1 MTKTN
6 TGVLALQLKHCNKK
20 KHYTLARMQNGLGN
34 SVSARLSTLKRHQ
47 IQAAMNSSITTLVTD
62 TRSIRHL
69 SLIRRSEPNIGIPC
83 CTKKN
88 YRPTDIQKQFS
99 FYYPKFL
106 NAQNCIPKLWTS
118 KRNTV
123 EYLSISINSVF
134 TESYQFWLIHRSISA
149 TRLGLQQLRCRQI
162 CLIPIMLWKL
172 EHFQHNVCLL
182 IKCSNQRNACS

>member
-1 MTKTN
+1 M
-6 TGVLALQLKHCNKK
+6 
-20 KHYTLARMQNGLGN
+20 
-34 SVSARLSTLKRHQ
+34 SARLSTLKRHQ

-83 CTKKN
+83 CTKKK
-88 YRPTDIQKQFS
+88 IQTYWRTKTVFLLL
-99 FYYPKFL
+99 PKSL

-118 KRNTV
+118 KRNAV
-123 EYLSISINSVF
+123 EYLSISINSIF

-149 TRLGLQQLRCRQI
+149 TRLGLQQLWCRQI
-162 CLIPIMLWKL
+162 CLVPIMLWKL
-172 EHFQHNVCLL
+172 EYFQHNECLL